1 MNYWM
6 KSSDISKAKPHTLC
20 GIPGH
25 LIQVAGADG
34 LWERQEFFASR
45 EFKKEGGRFD
55 ICIAYERGHP
65 SNKANHFSMRYNF
78 DGVSGPLG
86 IEEAVKF
93 WPEIAH
99 LVKWHLCADGVPMYY
114 IENTLYRAAVGD
126 LELARKTALWLDAPE
141 HLMLGA
147 PVYLEV
153 ALRERLPA
161 LQQKFRDDLAA
172 TGLKL
177 HP

>member
-6 KSSDISKAKPHTLC
+6 KSSDMSKAKPHTLC

-25 LIQVAGADG
+25 LIQVAGANG
-34 LWERQEFFASR
+34 LWERQEFFAHR
-45 EFKKEGGRFD
+45 EFKGEGGLFD
-55 ICIAYERGHP
+55 ICIAYEQGHP
-65 SNKANHFSMRYNF
+65 SNKANHFGMRRNF

-86 IEEAVKF
+86 IEEAVKY

-99 LVKWHLCADGVPMYY
+99 LVKWHLCEDGVPMYY
-114 IENTLYRAAVGD
+114 IENTLF
-126 LELARKTALWLDAPE
+126 LAGNSKFEQARQSALWLDAPE
-141 HLMLGA
+141 ELLRNESC
-147 PVYLEV
+147 YLEV
-153 ALRERLPA
+153 ALRDRLPA
-161 LQQKFRDDLAA
+161 LQQQFREDLAA